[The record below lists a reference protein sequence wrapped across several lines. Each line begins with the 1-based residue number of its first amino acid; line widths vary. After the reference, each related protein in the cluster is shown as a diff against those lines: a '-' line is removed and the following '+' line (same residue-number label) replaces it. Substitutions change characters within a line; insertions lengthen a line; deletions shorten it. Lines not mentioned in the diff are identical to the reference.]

1 MPKLDIISVLTIII
15 VILVILIA
23 IVFGIIKIRETFS
36 YIYGTESLYSQPT
49 WTDPDK

>member
-1 MPKLDIISVLTIII
+1 MTKLDLISVLTI

-36 YIYGTESLYSQPT
+36 YIYDTESLYSQPT